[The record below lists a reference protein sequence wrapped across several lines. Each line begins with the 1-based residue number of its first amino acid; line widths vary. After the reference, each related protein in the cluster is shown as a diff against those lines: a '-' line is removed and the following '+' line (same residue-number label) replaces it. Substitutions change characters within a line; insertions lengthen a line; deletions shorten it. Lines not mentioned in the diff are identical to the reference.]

1 LTGGN
6 GVGMGRREERKV
18 MDSWWGRRSGGD
30 PHDDGVPKQTSV
42 AAKQ

>member
-1 LTGGN
+1 
-6 GVGMGRREERKV
+6 MGRREERKV
-18 MDSWWGRRSGGD
+18 MDSWWGRRRSGGD